1 LEGHEFSNVNQVLQ
15 RAVAHENCARDAR
28 THCRYR
34 ESGREKEKSSVGAL
48 DENVSNDEDT
58 EMCVAEWVDMPK
70 GKPVT
75 CPFLKPSPES
85 ERR

>member
-1 LEGHEFSNVNQVLQ
+1 MWWLMKTALGMPGLMVGIG
-15 RAVAHENCARDAR
+15 RAGEK
-28 THCRYR
+28 
-34 ESGREKEKSSVGAL
+34 KEKSSVGAL

-58 EMCVAEWVDMPK
+58 EMHVTEWVDMPK